1 MGIHLWKRNS
11 NTPFASIGGGGAVTM
26 VAVVVVVAV
35 AQRTGKGD
43 GTREWWKCF
52 PLLKKQK
59 TFSDGAYDRDVCQ
72 DKL

>member
-43 GTREWWKCF
+43 GTREWWKM
-52 PLLKKQK
+52 LS
-59 TFSDGAYDRDVCQ
+59 TS
-72 DKL
+72 